1 MKKPSTPLPWSA
13 GNGHFQHVSSQ
24 DIAYIIHAANAY
36 PKLIAALISAR
47 NATDDTDEHA
57 AIDALL
63 GELGHIGDDGKFI
76 W

>member
-1 MKKPSTPLPWSA
+1 MKKPSTPLPWSKKD
-13 GNGHFQHVSSQ
+13 GHFQRVSDQ
-24 DIAYIIHAANAY
+24 DIDYFIHAANAY

-47 NATDDTDEHA
+47 NATDDTDEHG

-63 GELGHIGDDGKFI
+63 GELGHIGDDGKFQ